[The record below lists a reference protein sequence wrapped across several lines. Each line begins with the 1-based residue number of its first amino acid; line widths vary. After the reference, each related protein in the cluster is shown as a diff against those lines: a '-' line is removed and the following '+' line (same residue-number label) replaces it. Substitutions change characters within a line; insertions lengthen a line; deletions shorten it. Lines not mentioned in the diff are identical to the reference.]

1 MYVEYGVSVYVV
13 IIIVRWNAN
22 IKNYIL
28 DVGHGPRVLVVWRRR
43 RRRRLIIVIAVREQ
57 FWRRWLR
64 AVLDQNRLDCGSS
77 ASTGRGFVGGHWVAV
92 IAQPRGVDSP
102 PAPSRVCGVR
112 LRNLAQFGGQLIRQ
126 RSQSAFSCSTLPLAG
141 EFRLV

>member
-1 MYVEYGVSVYVV
+1 MYVESGVSVYVV

-64 AVLDQNRLDCGSS
+64 AVLDENRLDCGSTS
-77 ASTGRGFVGGHWVAV
+77 AYASTGRGFVGGHWVAV
-92 IAQPRGVDSP
+92 IAQPR
-102 PAPSRVCGVR
+102 AR
-112 LRNLAQFGGQLIRQ
+112 LQ
-126 RSQSAFSCSTLPLAG
+126 P
-141 EFRLV
+141 RLVFVVFGCAAWRNSVASSSVSAANRRFPARRCHSPVNFV